1 MFKSVKIKS
10 LFLFVA
16 ILGSFSLS
24 AQESDVSDTE
34 LSQFADAYVK
44 VQMQNQVAQQEMM
57 AIIEDK
63 GLEVERFG
71 AIQEA
76 AMDPEKKSDATADEM
91 KKHASAISKMEKLQP
106 ELEKKAINEIES
118 TGISIDRYKTL
129 ASAIQKERSLQE
141 RLQAIL
147 VKRQGN

>member
-10 LFLFVA
+10 LFLFAA

-24 AQESDVSDTE
+24 AQEQNVSDSE
-34 LSQFADAYVK
+34 LTQFADAYVK

-57 AIIEDK
+57 TIIEDE
-63 GLEVERFG
+63 GLEVERFS

-76 AMDPEKKSDATADEM
+76 AMDPEKKSDATSDEM
-91 KKHASAISKMEKLQP
+91 KKHASAISKMEELQP
-106 ELEKKAINEIES
+106 ELEKKAVNEIES

-129 ASAIQKERSLQE
+129 ASAIQQEKSLQE

-147 VKRQGN
+147 VERQGN